1 MTTSDD
7 RTVAELIRAAFPD
20 LTRAERQLAD
30 AILEDYP
37 ISGLGS
43 ITALSESSGVST
55 PTVLRMARKLGFDG
69 FTHFQASLR
78 GELKMMISDP
88 VARREH
94 WTDELPHAHILN
106 RFAEAVSDNLR
117 KTLQRMN
124 VETFDAA
131 TALLAD
137 PDHAVFVVGGR
148 VTRSLADYFFS
159 LLQVIREGAHL
170 LPPNAN
176 IWPHSVL
183 SMKEGDVLLIFDIRR
198 YERELLSLAKMAR
211 ARGVTIVLMTDQWGS
226 PITAQAAHAFHAR
239 IEVPS
244 AWDST
249 VVLTYLVE
257 ALLAGIQAL
266 HWDTARRRM
275 TELEGLL
282 DETSMFKKF
291 T

>member
-94 WTDELPHAHILN
+94 WPDELPHAHILN

-117 KTLQRMN
+117 KTLQRMD

-137 PDHAVFVVGGR
+137 PDRAVFVVGGR

-159 LLQVIREGAHL
+159 LLQVIRDGAHL

-198 YERELLSLAKMAR
+198 YERELLSLARMAR
-211 ARGVTIVLMTDQWGS
+211 ARGVLIVLMTDQWGS
-226 PITAQAAHAFHAR
+226 PITTQAAHAFHAR

-257 ALLAGIQAL
+257 ALLAGVQAL
-266 HWDTARRRM
+266 RWDSARQRM
-275 TELEGLL
+275 NELEGLL
-282 DETSMFKKF
+282 DETAMFKKF